1 MRILYVISDLA
12 FGGAEKQLVELAR
25 QFSRHGHEVAIYTLN
40 RDVPRKWELAGS
52 GVVLIV
58 DQKRA
63 KFDPAVVWRL
73 RRTIDRWQPDILH
86 GFLFDGD
93 FYSRVAALGSGIPVL
108 NSERSDNYRL
118 SPLQRLAHRLTRGL
132 ARGVVAN
139 TFSGKA
145 FAQRLFGL
153 PANDVHVVWN
163 GIRVDELERQ
173 AAAATA
179 DYRSEFFG
187 NRGGRIACLV
197 GSISPVKNY
206 HLALDSAARLIAA
219 DPQWRVLL
227 VGDQLSASGF
237 YGPGQGSDTSGYKA
251 EVLEHYKRLGLSD
264 KIKFSGLR
272 TDVPAIVRQCDVLY
286 VTSANEG
293 FPNAVLEAMA
303 LGVPVVSTEYSDIRR
318 ILPFPRQVVA
328 CHSPEGMA
336 RAVIWAYTEREVIA
350 ARQKQWVRAHATI
363 EKTAAELENVYR
375 KYIKSG
381 AYAQP
386 A

>member
-1 MRILYVISDLA
+1 VRILYVISGLTY
-12 FGGAEKQLVELAR
+12 GGAEKQLVELVR
-25 QFSRHGHEVAIYTLN
+25 QLAGRGHEVAIYTLT
-40 RDVPRKWELAGS
+40 RDVPRKPELAGS
-52 GVVLIV
+52 AVMLIV

-63 KFDPAVVWRL
+63 KLDPAVLWRL
-73 RRTIDRWQPDILH
+73 RKTIDRWRPDVIH

-108 NSERSDNYRL
+108 NSERSEDYRL
-118 SPLQRLAHRLTRGL
+118 SWNQRLAHRLTRRL

-145 FAQRLFGL
+145 FAQRLFSL
-153 PANDVHVVWN
+153 SPDDVHVVWN
-163 GIRVDELERQ
+163 GIRLDELERQ
-173 AAAATA
+173 ASATTA

-187 NRGGRIACLV
+187 DRRVRVACLV

-219 DPQWRVLL
+219 DPAWRVLL
-227 VGDQLSASGF
+227 IGDRLSAPSP
-237 YGPGQGSDTSGYKA
+237 YRPGPWSDTSAYKA
-251 EVLEHYKRLGLSD
+251 EVLKHYERLGLSD
-264 KIKFSGLR
+264 KVKFAGLR

-286 VTSANEG
+286 VTSAHEG
-293 FPNAVLEAMA
+293 FPNSVLEAMG

-328 CHSPEGMA
+328 RHSPEDIA
-336 RAVIWAYTEREVIA
+336 RAVIWAYAERDVIA
-350 ARQKQWVRAHATI
+350 ARQKQWVHAYATI
-363 EKTAAELENVYR
+363 DKAAEELERVYG
-375 KYIKSG
+375 KYVRSNPC
-381 AYAQP
+381 AQP